1 MFEVG
6 KLDFIGQG
14 KLLNFVHLI
23 DQSINKKINQSIN
36 QRVCEDDVT
45 LLDIKV
51 HMYMYMQKKN
61 ILNKVMFGKDMIS
74 SHLMI
79 ENLLLFI
86 CLCLR

>member
-36 QRVCEDDVT
+36 QRVCADDVT

-51 HMYMYMQKKN
+51 HMYMYMQKKT
-61 ILNKVMFGKDMIS
+61 F
-74 SHLMI
+74 
-79 ENLLLFI
+79 
-86 CLCLR
+86 